1 MASFFWYV
9 LFFYDINY
17 CNMHTYI
24 FFFSF
29 PALPL
34 LPGSKSSD
42 PIRILERIWIKISR
56 GGFSTFFEAGRPEW
70 YWLYLEES
78 VAHAFFNILSSFFR
92 AQSAPLPLAGNVE
105 TVFSFFSNSLLYIH
119 IFCPS
124 PGEGELSRNWCEFHR
139 LYSITSL

>member
-24 FFFSF
+24 FF

-56 GGFSTFFEAGRPEW
+56 GGFRHFWSRSTRVILTLSGGKCGTCFFQYFEFIFPRSAR
-70 YWLYLEES
+70 
-78 VAHAFFNILSSFFR
+78 SS
-92 AQSAPLPLAGNVE
+92 PLAGNVW
-105 TVFSFFSNSLLYIH
+105 TAFSFFSNSLLYIH
-119 IFCPS
+119 IYIFPS
-124 PGEGELSRNWCEFHR
+124 SGEGELSRNWCEFHR
-139 LYSITSL
+139 VYSITSL